1 MISKNS
7 AWFWVTILLSI
18 SSPKVAGN
26 EPDYDTP
33 PAKVAE
39 YREKALKGDPIAQY
53 NLAWLTTLGWAG
65 VTEDKVKARE
75 LFLKSAEQGYSEA
88 QITLADL
95 SISGELNGKY
105 DLPNAL
111 SWYIKA
117 AEQGSNS
124 AYFKLGCLSLEGN
137 DMFEFFMQLEK
148 PRYSLV
154 KITQDKRLA
163 GEYWRKAGLAKSKV
177 DELLSLHERSLKGD
191 WEANREMSEILSDK
205 SLSALKGD
213 MLATFHLMKYKYH
226 LFDSNL
232 EKAKNGDVSAMIL
245 TANSYESPACPGH
258 PEKNSGEQLQWLLK
272 AAQSDSIDALYE
284 LGKFFSQ
291 NEESENLRKSLNY
304 YKQAADKGHAR
315 AMCSLASIYEAK
327 EDLHESTRWMIKA
340 AEAGDSASWFY
351 VGHRYQNGKG
361 VPVNFVKAYAWFSIS
376 SSEEKERPDSVTRRR
391 LKELSALMTAEQIA
405 EGQKLAEQIWQNLE
419 RKLSSNH
426 THTAAEKLD
435 AQVRLDLERAKLRS
449 NPSK

>member
-1 MISKNS
+1 MISKS
-7 AWFWVTILLSI
+7 SVWFWVTILLLI

-65 VTEDKVKARE
+65 VTEDKIMAKE

-105 DLPNAL
+105 DLPNAT

-117 AEQGSNS
+117 AQQGSQLAN
-124 AYFKLGCLSLEGN
+124 FKLGCLYLEGN

-154 KITQDKRLA
+154 KIEQNKGLA
-163 GEYWRKAGLAKSKV
+163 GVYWRKAGLSKSKV
-177 DELLSLHERSLKGD
+177 EELLSLHERISKGD
-191 WEANREMSEILSDK
+191 WEANREMSEILSEK
-205 SLSALKGD
+205 ALSALKGD
-213 MLATFHLMKYKYH
+213 MPATFHLMKYKYH

-232 EKAKNGDVSAMIL
+232 QKAKNGDVSAMID

-258 PEKNSGEQLQWLLK
+258 PEKNPEEQLKWLLN
-272 AAQSDSIDALYE
+272 AAQAASIDALYK
-284 LGKFFSQ
+284 LGSYYSQ
-291 NEESENLRKSLNY
+291 NEETENSRKSLDY

-376 SSEEKERPDSVTRRR
+376 SSEEKEGPDGIARGRIK
-391 LKELSALMTAEQIA
+391 LLAAQMPPEKIA
-405 EGQKLAEQIWQNLE
+405 EAQQLATQIWENIE
-419 RKLSSNH
+419 KKLSSNSKLS
-426 THTAAEKLD
+426 AAEKLE
-435 AQVRLDLERAKLRS
+435 AQVRLDHERAKLRS
-449 NPSK
+449 SKSK